1 MRSWKTVCGRITR
14 HLSAVFSPLPLSAD
28 TTQFCGVVGLA
39 NTAICV
45 VYIIGGHSVRY
56 PWSAISDWAWYRNV
70 RCRTEECRVRHYI
83 GYRNKFL
90 SDIRYPTST
99 SVYPRSAV
107 VDCQIHVMK
116 VISSKSERK
125 LISQFNLLGTLGN
138 DSSILDIGI
147 SDIDLVRYRN
157 VSWCRYRNYSDIGM
171 KGFSPTFFVPISE

>member
-1 MRSWKTVCGRITR
+1 MGTQSDIRDQRYRTEPDIGTSDIGLK
-14 HLSAVFSPLPLSAD
+14 SAESD
-28 TTQFCGVVGLA
+28 
-39 NTAICV
+39 I
-45 VYIIGGHSVRY
+45 
-56 PWSAISDWAWYRNV
+56 ISD
-70 RCRTEECRVRHYI
+70 I
-83 GYRNKFL
+83 GINFCPI

-125 LISQFNLLGTLGN
+125 SISQFNLLGTLGN

-157 VSWCRYRNYSDIGM
+157 VS
-171 KGFSPTFFVPISE
+171 